1 VVTKKAIT
9 GPAEKHWLVIVFVLA
24 IICFALCFT
33 VRFAGA
39 EEKDHVAAFSDPAR
53 VWGRGIES
61 VIEEAY
67 REGFKTVI
75 IGGRVMNLR
84 MPFAENNE
92 RSELLDQEQGQG
104 WEILGGGKADPRYLW
119 EVIGEIFKTQDFLNY
134 TRTMMDGRE
143 KVIIFDIPGKTWKA
157 SFDLFDIARM
167 KAGAYRGLPHRPY
180 VLVSGSGI
188 QESDV
193 YNYLYCVGR
202 LGMDCSGFV
211 WHILSYAAGKE
222 GVDLGSALRR
232 SIRNPRGRDPSWYVG
247 TKFFNSSGR
256 ELITVKDE
264 IRNLKPADVLLFR
277 GEDGSMVH
285 SAVIQSVNL
294 STGVIRYLQSTDEA
308 PLAERGIHE
317 SFITFD
323 PDHPELSLAD
333 PSISWNQA
341 RYPPFP
347 GEKASPFS
355 NDGERY
361 RAYPEK
367 GGGKVVRL
375 RIMAGIID
383 KLNK

>member
-1 VVTKKAIT
+1 MNLT
-9 GPAEKHWLVIVFVLA
+9 GKYLLLLVLA
-24 IICFALCFT
+24 LTT
-33 VRFAGA
+33 VRAAGA
-39 EEKDHVAAFSDPAR
+39 EDKDHVAAFSDPAR

-67 REGFKTVI
+67 RAGFKTTI

-92 RSELLDQEQGQG
+92 RSEMTDQG

-119 EVIGEIFKTQDFLNY
+119 EVIGEIFRTEDFLNY
-134 TRTMMDGRE
+134 TRTVMDGRE
-143 KVIIFDIPGKTWKA
+143 KVIIFDIPSKTWSA

-193 YNYLYCVGR
+193 YNYLYCVGWV
-202 LGMDCSGFV
+202 GMDCSGFV
-211 WHILSYAAGKE
+211 WHVLSHIARKG
-222 GVDLGSALRR
+222 GVDLGRSLRR
-232 SIRNPRGRDPSWYVG
+232 SIGNPRGRDPSWYVG
-247 TKFFNSSGR
+247 TKFFNSSSR
-256 ELITVKDE
+256 ELITIKDE

-285 SAVIQSVNL
+285 SAIIQSVNL
-294 STGVIRYLQSTDEA
+294 SAGVIRYLQSTDEA

-333 PSISWNQA
+333 PSVSWNQA
-341 RYPPFP
+341 RYSPFP
-347 GEKASPFS
+347 GEKAPPFS

-361 RAYPEK
+361 RAYAEK

-375 RIMAGIID
+375 RIMAEIID
-383 KLNK
+383 KLKS

>member
-1 VVTKKAIT
+1 MASRIEIT
-9 GPAEKHWLVIVFVLA
+9 GPAGKYRLVIVFVLT
-24 IICFALCFT
+24 IL
-33 VRFAGA
+33 RFANA
-39 EEKDHVAAFSDPAR
+39 EDKDHVAAFSDPAR
-53 VWGRGIES
+53 VWGQGVES

-67 REGFKTVI
+67 REGFKTII

-92 RSELLDQEQGQG
+92 RSELTDRG

-119 EVIGEIFKTQDFLNY
+119 EAIGGIFKTEDFQNY
-134 TRTMMDGRE
+134 VKTVMDGRE
-143 KVIIFDIPGKTWKA
+143 KVIIFDIPAKTWSA

-193 YNYLYCVGR
+193 YNYLYCVGWV
-202 LGMDCSGFV
+202 GMDCSGFV
-211 WHILSYAAGKE
+211 WHVLSYVARKD
-222 GVDLGSALRR
+222 GVDLGRSLRR
-232 SIRNPRGRDPSWYVG
+232 GIGNPRGSDPSWYVG
-247 TKFFNSSGR
+247 TKFFNSSNR
-256 ELITVKDE
+256 ELIPVKDE
-264 IRNLKPADVLLFR
+264 IRNLRPADVLLFR

-285 SAVIQSVNL
+285 SAIIQSVNL
-294 STGVIRYLQSTDEA
+294 SAGVIRYLQSTDEA

-323 PDHPELSLAD
+323 PDHPERSLAD
-333 PSISWNQA
+333 PSVSWNQA

-361 RAYPEK
+361 RAYAEK

-383 KLNK
+383 KLKS

>member
-1 VVTKKAIT
+1 MARKY
-9 GPAEKHWLVIVFVLA
+9 WLLLVLA
-24 IICFALCFT
+24 LAAA
-33 VRFAGA
+33 RAAGA
-39 EEKDHVAAFSDPAR
+39 EEKDHIAAFSDPAR
-53 VWGRGIES
+53 VWGPGAES

-92 RSELLDQEQGQG
+92 RSELADRD

-119 EVIGEIFKTQDFLNY
+119 EAIEEIFKTEDFLNY
-134 TRTMMDGRE
+134 TRTVRDGRE
-143 KVIIFDIPGKTWKA
+143 KVIVFDIPTKTWSA

-193 YNYLYCVGR
+193 YNYLYCVGWI
-202 LGMDCSGFV
+202 GMDCSGFV
-211 WHILSYAAGKE
+211 WHVLSYVARKA
-222 GVDLGSALRR
+222 GVDLGRSLGR
-232 SIRNPRGRDPSWYVG
+232 SIGGPRGSDPSRYVG
-247 TKFFNSSGR
+247 TVFFDSRSR

-264 IRNLKPADVLLFR
+264 IRNLRPADVLLFR
-277 GEDGSMVH
+277 GEDGSIVH
-285 SAVIQSVNL
+285 SAVIQSVNF

-323 PDHPELSLAD
+323 PDRPELSLSD
-333 PSISWNQA
+333 PAVSWNQA

-347 GEKASPFS
+347 GEKASAFS

-361 RAYPEK
+361 RAYAEK

-375 RIMAGIID
+375 RIMAGIIN
-383 KLNK
+383 KLAG